1 MPHINTSYRAAA
13 IGVAAAALLVGAV
26 AIGAAL
32 GGGSSAQAA
41 ATAAQQPASAPSAA
55 GRITVTGTGTV
66 TGSPNQLV
74 LAMGV
79 QVSGGSV
86 SAALAQ
92 ANQATDRVTA
102 ALQGLGVG
110 SADIQTSG
118 LSIYPSYSDR
128 SQVPDGYQ
136 VSESLTATLRQ
147 LDKAGQQIQAAA
159 DAGGNAITVSNVSLN
174 LTDDGPLLAIA
185 RANAMKD
192 AWDKAEQF
200 ARAAGQQLGQIV
212 SITPAGSSSP
222 PVFNATQSASA
233 GSAAVPISP
242 GSQQVSVSVTVV
254 YAV

>member
-1 MPHINTSYRAAA
+1 MPQFSPSYRAAA
-13 IGVAAAALLVGAV
+13 IGIGAAALLVGAFAV
-26 AIGAAL
+26 GLSQGSGANAE
-32 GGGSSAQAA
+32 A
-41 ATAAQQPASAPSAA
+41 ATTTGQQQGAQSGA

-66 TGSPNQLV
+66 TGTPNQLV
-74 LAMGV
+74 LSMGV
-79 QVSGGSV
+79 QVNGGSV

-92 ANQATDRVTA
+92 ANQATERVTV
-102 ALQGLGVG
+102 ALKGLGVA
-110 SADIQTSG
+110 SADIQTAG

-128 SQVPDGYQ
+128 SQVPTGYQ
-136 VSESLTATLRQ
+136 VTESLTATLRQ

-159 DAGGNAITVSNVSLN
+159 DAGGDAITVSNVSLN

-192 AWDKAEQF
+192 ARAKADQF
-200 ARAAGQQLGQIV
+200 ASAAGEQLGQII
-212 SITPAGSSSP
+212 SITPVGSSIP
-222 PVFNATQSASA
+222 PVFNQMASTSA

>member
-1 MPHINTSYRAAA
+1 MPQFSPPYRAAA
-13 IGVAAAALLVGAV
+13 IGIGAAALLVCAF
-26 AIGAAL
+26 AIGL
-32 GGGSSAQAA
+32 SQSSGANAEA
-41 ATAAQQPASAPSAA
+41 ATTTGQQQGAQTGA

-66 TGSPNQLV
+66 TGTPNQLV
-74 LAMGV
+74 LSMGV
-79 QVSGGSV
+79 QVNGGSV
-86 SAALAQ
+86 SNALAQ
-92 ANQATDRVTA
+92 ANQATDRVTV
-102 ALQGLGVG
+102 ALKGLGVA
-110 SADIQTSG
+110 SADIQTAG

-128 SQVPDGYQ
+128 SQVPTGYQ
-136 VSESLTATLRQ
+136 VTESLTATLRQ

-192 AWDKAEQF
+192 ARAKADQF
-200 ARAAGQQLGQIV
+200 ASAAREQLGQII
-212 SITPAGSSSP
+212 SITPVGSSSP
-222 PVFNATQSASA
+222 PALNQMASTSA

>member
-1 MPHINTSYRAAA
+1 MPQLNPAYRGAA
-13 IGVAAAALLVGAV
+13 IGVAAAALLVGAF
-26 AIGAAL
+26 AIGL
-32 GGGSSAQAA
+32 SQSGGSSAQAA
-41 ATAAQQPASAPSAA
+41 TATGQRQGTQSTT

-66 TGSPNQLV
+66 TGTPNQLV
-74 LAMGV
+74 LSMGV

-102 ALQGLGVG
+102 ALQGLGVT

-118 LSIYPSYSDR
+118 LSIYPSYTGR

-136 VSESLTATLRQ
+136 VTESLTATLKQ

-192 AWDKAEQF
+192 ARAKAEQF
-200 ARAAGQQLGQIV
+200 ARAAGEQLGQVV
-212 SITPAGSSSP
+212 SIAQASSSSP
-222 PVFNATQSASA
+222 PVFTQLPSASA

>member
-1 MPHINTSYRAAA
+1 MRQFNPGYRAAL
-13 IGVAAAALLVGAV
+13 IGVAAAALLVGAF
-26 AIGAAL
+26 AIGL
-32 GGGSSAQAA
+32 SQSGGGSSAAA
-41 ATAAQQPASAPSAA
+41 ATTTGQQQGAQGTT

-66 TGSPNQLV
+66 TGTPNQLV
-74 LAMGV
+74 LSMGV
-79 QVSGGSV
+79 QVNGGSV

-102 ALQGLGVG
+102 ALKGLGVAG
-110 SADIQTSG
+110 ADIQTAG

-128 SQVPDGYQ
+128 SQVPTGYQ
-136 VSESLTATLRQ
+136 VTESLTATLRQ

-174 LTDDGPLLAIA
+174 MTDDGPLLAIA

-192 AWDKAEQF
+192 ARAKAGQF
-200 ARAAGQQLGQIV
+200 ARAAGEQLGQVI
-212 SITPAGSSSP
+212 SITPVASSSP
-222 PVFNATQSASA
+222 VVNPMQSASA

>member
-1 MPHINTSYRAAA
+1 MRQVNSSYRAAG
-13 IGVAAAALLVGAV
+13 IGVASAALLVGAFI
-26 AIGAAL
+26 IGAAQA
-32 GGGSSAQAA
+32 GGPSAEA
-41 ATAAQQPASAPSAA
+41 ATSGAQQPAAGSSAA

-66 TGSPNQLV
+66 TGTPNQLL

-79 QVSGGSV
+79 QVNGGSV

-92 ANQATDRVTA
+92 ANQATDSVTA
-102 ALQGLGVG
+102 ALKGLGVA

-128 SQVPDGYQ
+128 SQVPTGYQ
-136 VSESLTATLRQ
+136 VTESLTATLRQ

-174 LTDDGPLLAIA
+174 LTDDGPLLAVA

-192 AWDKAEQF
+192 ARAKAEQF
-200 ARAAGQQLGQIV
+200 ARAAGEQLGQII
-212 SITPAGSSSP
+212 SITPVGSSGP
-222 PVFNATQSASA
+222 PVFNPMASASA
-233 GSAAVPISP
+233 GSAAVPISA

>member
-1 MPHINTSYRAAA
+1 MPQVKPSYRAAA
-13 IGVAAAALLVGAV
+13 AGVAAAALLVGAY

-41 ATAAQQPASAPSAA
+41 TTAAQPPSGSST

-66 TGSPNQLV
+66 TGTPNQLV
-74 LAMGV
+74 LSMGV

-92 ANQATDRVTA
+92 ANQATDHVTA
-102 ALQGLGVG
+102 ALQGLGVA

-118 LSIYPSYSDR
+118 LSIYPNYSSG
-128 SQVPDGYQ
+128 SQVPSGYQ
-136 VSESLTATLRQ
+136 VTESLTATLRQ

-159 DAGGNAITVSNVSLN
+159 DAGGNAITVSGVSLN

-185 RANAMKD
+185 RSNAMKD
-192 AWDKAEQF
+192 ARAKAEQF
-200 ARAAGQQLGQIV
+200 ARAAGQQLGQVI
-212 SITPAGSSSP
+212 SITPAGTSSP
-222 PVFNATQSASA
+222 PVFNQMQNAAAGPAT
-233 GSAAVPISP
+233 VPVSP

>member
-1 MPHINTSYRAAA
+1 MPQFNPAYRAAG
-13 IGVAAAALLVGAV
+13 IGVAAAALLVGAFT
-26 AIGAAL
+26 IGLSQGA
-32 GGGSSAQAA
+32 GSTAQAA
-41 ATAAQQPASAPSAA
+41 TATGQQQGAPSGA

-66 TGSPNQLV
+66 TGTPNQLV
-74 LAMGV
+74 LSMGV
-79 QVSGGSV
+79 QVNGGSV
-86 SAALAQ
+86 SGALAQ

-102 ALQGLGVG
+102 ALKGLGVSSG
-110 SADIQTSG
+110 DIQTAG

-128 SQVPDGYQ
+128 SQVPTGYQ
-136 VSESLTATLRQ
+136 VTESLTATLRQ

-174 LTDDGPLLAIA
+174 LTDDGPLLAVA

-192 AWDKAEQF
+192 ARAKADQF
-200 ARAAGQQLGQIV
+200 ARAAGEQLGQII
-212 SITPAGSSSP
+212 SITPVGSSGP
-222 PVFNATQSASA
+222 PVFNPMASASA

>member
-1 MPHINTSYRAAA
+1 MPHFNTSYRAAA
-13 IGVAAAALLVGAV
+13 IGVAAAVLLVGAF
-26 AIGAAL
+26 AIGAAV
-32 GGGSSAQAA
+32 GGGPGAQAA
-41 ATAAQQPASAPSAA
+41 TATGQQQGAQSRP

-66 TGSPNQLV
+66 TGTPNQLV
-74 LAMGV
+74 LSMGV
-79 QVSGGSV
+79 QVNGGSV

-92 ANQATDRVTA
+92 ANQATDSVTA
-102 ALQGLGVG
+102 ALQGLGVA

-136 VSESLTATLRQ
+136 VTESLTATLKQ

-192 AWDKAEQF
+192 ARAKAEQF
-200 ARAAGQQLGQIV
+200 ARAAGEQLGQVV
-212 SITPAGSSSP
+212 SIAQASSSSP
-222 PVFNATQSASA
+222 PVFTQLPSASA

>member
-1 MPHINTSYRAAA
+1 MPQFSPSHRAAA
-13 IGVAAAALLVGAV
+13 IGIGAAALLVGAFAV
-26 AIGAAL
+26 GL
-32 GGGSSAQAA
+32 SQSSEANAEA
-41 ATAAQQPASAPSAA
+41 ATATGQQQGAQSGA

-66 TGSPNQLV
+66 TGIPNQLV
-74 LAMGV
+74 LSMGV

-86 SAALAQ
+86 SSALAQ

-102 ALQGLGVG
+102 ALKELGVA
-110 SADIQTSG
+110 SSDIQTAG

-128 SQVPDGYQ
+128 SQVPTGYQ
-136 VSESLTATLRQ
+136 VTESLTATLRQ

-192 AWDKAEQF
+192 ARAKAEQF
-200 ARAAGQQLGQIV
+200 ATAAGEQLGQII
-212 SITPAGSSSP
+212 SITPVGGSSP
-222 PVFNATQSASA
+222 PMLNQMASVSA
-233 GSAAVPISP
+233 GSATVPISP

>member
-1 MPHINTSYRAAA
+1 MPHLNTSVRAVA
-13 IGVAAAALLVGAV
+13 IGVAAAALLIGAYAVGA
-26 AIGAAL
+26 AQGD
-32 GGGSSAQAA
+32 GSSAQAA
-41 ATAAQQPASAPSAA
+41 TTAAQQPASGAA

-66 TGSPNQLV
+66 TGTPNQLV
-74 LAMGV
+74 LSMGV
-79 QVSGGSV
+79 QVNADSV
-86 SAALAQ
+86 SAALAE

-102 ALQGLGVG
+102 AVQGLGVAG
-110 SADIQTSG
+110 SDVQTSG
-118 LSIYPSYSDR
+118 LSIYPSYPDG
-128 SQVPDGYQ
+128 SQVPAGYQ
-136 VSESLTATLRQ
+136 VTESLTATLRQ

-192 AWDKAEQF
+192 ARAKATQF
-200 ARAAGQQLGQIV
+200 ASAAGEQLGQVV
-212 SITPAGSSSP
+212 SVTQAGSTSP
-222 PVFNATQSASA
+222 PVFNSTSVASA